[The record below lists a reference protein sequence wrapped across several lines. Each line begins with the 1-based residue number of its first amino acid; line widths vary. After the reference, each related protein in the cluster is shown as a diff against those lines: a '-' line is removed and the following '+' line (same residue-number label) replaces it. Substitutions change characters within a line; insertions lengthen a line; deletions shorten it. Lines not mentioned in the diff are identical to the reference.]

1 MKFKKK
7 KKKIKP
13 WDQEQEHSSRSKKKH
28 RKKHPP
34 RSKVVSI
41 PVQFVRS
48 GRGVVRLVG
57 IEDPEGVPRSSGEEE
72 REEDRGDQE
81 RSQWGGKADLEGGGV
96 GINERSLWIHNQ
108 PKTKTP
114 IFFEPQSHSQTS
126 ISKH

>member
-1 MKFKKK
+1 MKFK

-41 PVQFVRS
+41 LVQFVGL

-57 IEDPEGVPRSSGEEE
+57 VEDPEGVPRVSGEEE
-72 REEDRGDQE
+72 HEEDRGDQE
-81 RSQWGGKADLEGGGV
+81 RSQWGGEADLEGGGA